1 MITPCEQ
8 KCYLSAFMSQSN
20 TKPSSPIHSGSAEKM
35 YTTSTCEL
43 SRITN
48 NRHKPQLVVI
58 KQKHTSSNKV
68 LLTRQ
73 GHTCKTF
80 FWAALH
86 NTNAGWAKNTLHSQ
100 LFSQNLRLKK
110 KPQSAWPLHDSHRV
124 SVTDMGLS
132 KYDSTNNLLSQVPH
146 LSRLEGH
153 HVPESTLSNQ
163 ILRLTDFDNFPPT
176 QQPETSDRCKVLLFI
191 KLHTWDN

>member
-1 MITPCEQ
+1 
-8 KCYLSAFMSQSN
+8 
-20 TKPSSPIHSGSAEKM
+20 
-35 YTTSTCEL
+35 
-43 SRITN
+43 
-48 NRHKPQLVVI
+48 
-58 KQKHTSSNKV
+58 
-68 LLTRQ
+68 
-73 GHTCKTF
+73 
-80 FWAALH
+80 
-86 NTNAGWAKNTLHSQ
+86 
-100 LFSQNLRLKK
+100 LRLKK